1 MILSA
6 SHISKSFGDI
16 DIIKDASFV
25 INEKDKVAIV
35 GLNGAGKTTLLKIL
49 AGEEKAS
56 SGDVILAKD
65 KCIGYL
71 KQINQ
76 NDSTLTI
83 LEEVYTVIQDVFD
96 LEEKLLQVQE
106 RISKAKEEEL
116 FSLYAEYENLNHL
129 YEAMD
134 GYSAKS
140 RAVGVLKG
148 LGFREEEFGKNI
160 SMLSGG
166 EKTRVFL
173 AKLLMEEPD
182 VILLDEPTN
191 HLDLSSIEW
200 LENYLLNY
208 KGSVIIVSHDRYF
221 LDRIVTRVIDIENT
235 AVRLYEGNYSEFS
248 TKKSSLKEAMEK
260 AYENQQSMIKHQEEV
275 IEKLRSFNREKSIK
289 RAESREK
296 LLNKIERL
304 DKPME
309 IKSDMGLYFQTDIE
323 SGKDVI
329 NVIDISKSFDG
340 RNLFSGLHFEVKRGE
355 HIAIMGDN
363 GSGKTT
369 ILKIITG
376 ILDSDSG
383 YVELGSNVL
392 LAYFDQ
398 EHQVLDMNKTLFEE
412 IQDTYPNMDNTRVRN
427 TLAAFLFTGDDV
439 YKRIS
444 DLSGG
449 ERGRISLAKLML
461 SKANLLILDEPT
473 NHLDIVSKEVLE
485 NAIKNFEGT
494 VLYVSHD
501 RYFINQTANR
511 ILHLKDNVLYNYIG
525 NYDYF
530 LEKRDDVEKKN
541 SSVEVNPT
549 AETVSDSKSSWLSS
563 KEENARIKKMQNAL
577 KKCEERITLLE
588 TELAQIEGMF
598 LDSKIQTEV
607 SKLMQLQKD
616 KENHEK
622 ELEVLFEEWE
632 TLSMEVL

>member
-16 DIIKDASFV
+16 DIIKNASFV

-49 AGEEKAS
+49 TGEEKAS
-56 SGDVILAKD
+56 SGDVILSKD
-65 KCIGYL
+65 KSIGYL
-71 KQINQ
+71 KQINHS
-76 NDSTLTI
+76 DSTLTI
-83 LEEVYTVIQDVFD
+83 LEEIYTVIQDVFD

-106 RISKAKEEEL
+106 RISKANEEEL
-116 FSLYAEYENLNHL
+116 ASLYAEYESLNHR

-140 RAVGVLKG
+140 RVVGVLKG
-148 LGFREEEFGKNI
+148 LGFSEAEFGKYI

-173 AKLLMEEPD
+173 AKLLIEEPD
-182 VILLDEPTN
+182 IILLDEPTN

-208 KGSVIIVSHDRYF
+208 KGCVIIVSHDRYF
-221 LDRIVTRVIDIENT
+221 LDRIVTRVIDIDNT

-248 TKKSSLKEAMEK
+248 IKKASLKEAMEK

-296 LLNKIERL
+296 LLNKIERI
-304 DKPME
+304 DKPTE
-309 IKSDMGLYFQTDIE
+309 IKSDMGLYFQTDTE
-323 SGKDVI
+323 SGKDVL
-329 NVIDISKSFDG
+329 NVVDISKKFDDKI
-340 RNLFSGLHFEVKRGE
+340 LFSGLHFEVKRGE

-376 ILDSDSG
+376 LLDSDSG
-383 YVELGSNVL
+383 YVQLGSNVL

-530 LEKRDDVEKKN
+530 LEKRDDVEKKT
-541 SSVEVNPT
+541 STLEIHTTSEST
-549 AETVSDSKSSWLSS
+549 SDAKSSWLSS
-563 KEENARIKKMQNAL
+563 KEENARIKKRQNAL
-577 KKCEERITLLE
+577 KKCEDTISDLEEKLARIDTD
-588 TELAQIEGMF
+588 F
-598 LDSKIQTEV
+598 LDPKIQTDV
-607 SKLMQLQKD
+607 AKLIQLQK
-616 KENHEK
+616 EK
-622 ELEVLFEEWE
+622 EELSSRLEALYMEWE
-632 TLSMEVL
+632 SLSLEE